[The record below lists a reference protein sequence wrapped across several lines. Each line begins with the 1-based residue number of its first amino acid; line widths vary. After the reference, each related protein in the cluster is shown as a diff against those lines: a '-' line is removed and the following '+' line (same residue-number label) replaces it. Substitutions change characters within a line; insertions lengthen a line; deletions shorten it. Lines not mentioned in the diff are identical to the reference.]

1 MKKSVFL
8 FTVLICAVTFSQAQK
23 QGISGKVFWLSGN
36 QMPSPALNSTP
47 QQGAAREIFIYK
59 ITSVNDATQN
69 GNFFSDMKTELVG
82 KTFSDYEGSF
92 KIKLPPGEYSVLVK
106 EPQGLFANSFDKE
119 NKINAVV
126 VKPGKFSW
134 VTINID
140 YEAAY

>member
-1 MKKSVFL
+1 MKKWIFL
-8 FTVLICAVTFSQAQK
+8 FAVLLCASTFSRAQK

-36 QMPSPALNSTP
+36 QMPSPSLGATP

-59 ITSVNDATQN
+59 IATVNDATQN
-69 GNFFSDMKTELVG
+69 GNFFGDVKTELVG

-106 EPQGLFANSFDKE
+106 EPQGLFANSLDKD

>member
-1 MKKSVFL
+1 MKQTVFL
-8 FTVLICAVTFSQAQK
+8 IIIGFAFTASAQK

-36 QMPSPALNSTP
+36 QMPSPGNYITP
-47 QQGAAREIFIYK
+47 QQGAPREIYVYK
-59 ITSVNDATQN
+59 VATLSEADQSGAFFVSV
-69 GNFFSDMKTELVG
+69 KTELVK
-82 KTFSDYEGSF
+82 KTFSDIEGSF
-92 KIKLPPGEYSVLVK
+92 KIKLPPGEYSVFVK
-106 EPQGLFANSFDKE
+106 EPQGLFANSFDKD